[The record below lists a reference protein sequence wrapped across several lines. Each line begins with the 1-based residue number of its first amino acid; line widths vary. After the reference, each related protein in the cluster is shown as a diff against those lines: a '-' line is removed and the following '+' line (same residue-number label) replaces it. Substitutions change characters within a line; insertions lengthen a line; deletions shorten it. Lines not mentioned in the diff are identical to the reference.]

1 MEERAPKK
9 EFRCAFTGKETRF
22 SMVFVIGNPP
32 LRVSNFWFQSWGR
45 FSYFAFIIAD
55 AQVLLTIFFGEF
67 KNSVKGSV
75 SNRLTNRFRN
85 AIVLT
90 NLKQKGFDEEE

>member
-32 LRVSNFWFQSWGR
+32 LRVSK
-45 FSYFAFIIAD
+45 FS
-55 AQVLLTIFFGEF
+55 GF
-67 KNSVKGSV
+67 KAGAG
-75 SNRLTNRFRN
+75 FR
-85 AIVLT
+85 ILRS
-90 NLKQKGFDEEE
+90 L